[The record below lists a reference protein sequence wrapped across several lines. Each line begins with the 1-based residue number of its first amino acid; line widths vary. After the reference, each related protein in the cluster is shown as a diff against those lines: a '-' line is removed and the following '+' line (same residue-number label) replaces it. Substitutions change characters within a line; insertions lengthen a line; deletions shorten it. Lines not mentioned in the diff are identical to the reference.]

1 MNQPV
6 TSVADKPCVYCGSL
20 KAATILMPPGSTHHA
35 KLACLDCGRMRRWL
49 PRPRTFAPEP
59 PDEVLALVRSRR
71 LPCVLTG
78 SPSQCRAARSIRQTL
93 LFRADRADRPRLVAL
108 LKCVKSAG
116 WFFANK
122 DAPLERLRWPKPGQM
137 EGPPTGD
144 CANCGDP
151 AHDGQGVCSEEC
163 ADELAVRVP

>member
-1 MNQPV
+1 M
-6 TSVADKPCVYCGSL
+6 SKPLAACPRCGSSR
-20 KAATILMPPGSTHHA
+20 TTEVRCEPGAVHHA
-35 KLACLDCGRMRRWL
+35 KLVCDPCRLFRRWL
-49 PRPRTFAPEP
+49 PRPRPFAPEP
-59 PDEVLALVRSRR
+59 PDEVLALVHSRR
-71 LPCVLTG
+71 QPCVLTG

-93 LFRADRADRPRLVAL
+93 LFRADRADRLRLVAL

-122 DAPLERLRWPKPGQM
+122 DAPLDRLRWPKPGQM

-163 ADELAVRVP
+163 ADELAARVP